1 MTNHMI
7 KTALTPRRAT
17 VLLIILLTL
26 THCANQSN
34 DKGVIL
40 DNVVFSSDF
49 LGGKLDH
56 ISKKENG
63 YIAYIQPAHEPV
75 NKSPYYAFSVAS
87 SSTKEIELTLNYG
100 EYAHR
105 YIPKLSRDRINWT
118 SIEQDK
124 IRIDKNTGEAT
135 LTLKISKSPLFVA
148 AQEITSTADTN
159 KWIEQQLSFSA
170 FLRLDTIGFSVQKR
184 PLTVINSGGTSKK
197 AIVLIARQHPPEI
210 PGGTI
215 AFNTF
220 FETLMVKD
228 ELANKFRDKFNIIAF
243 PMPNPDGVDLGYWR
257 HNANGVD
264 LNRDWIAFTQPET
277 KAIKAYL
284 ESFSEQ
290 ELDIKFAVDFHTSY
304 SGPYLLTLDDQN
316 QSQSD
321 KTTAKW
327 IFEIEKN
334 SFFRVEEKKR
344 SQNLPYGYNYFF
356 NQFGSEAVTYEEG
369 DEVNRGIIR
378 ERAKVY
384 AHHLMKVLLANNSDE

>member
-1 MTNHMI
+1 MTNQRI
-7 KTALTPRRAT
+7 KSRVKFLRAAL
-17 VLLIILLTL
+17 LLIFLLTL
-26 THCANQSN
+26 THCANRSN
-34 DKGVIL
+34 DKGVFS
-40 DNVVFSSDF
+40 DEVVFSSHF
-49 LGGKLDH
+49 LGGKLDR

-63 YIAYIQPAHEPV
+63 YVAYIEPAHEPV

-105 YIPKLSRDRINWT
+105 YIPKLSRDRINW
-118 SIEQDK
+118 SPIEQDK

-135 LTLKISKSPLFVA
+135 LILKISKSPLFVA
-148 AQEITSTADTN
+148 AQEITSTAETN
-159 KWIEQQLSFSA
+159 KWIEQQRLSSA

-184 PLTVINSGGTSKK
+184 PLTVIHSGGTSKK

-215 AFNTF
+215 AFNAF
-220 FETLMVKD
+220 FETLMAKD
-228 ELANKFRDKFNIIAF
+228 EVANTFRDTFHIITF

-290 ELDIKFAVDFHTSY
+290 ELDIQFAVDFHTSY
-304 SGPYLLTLDDQN
+304 SGPYLLTLDELN

-321 KTTAKW
+321 KITAKW
-327 IFEIEKN
+327 IFEIEQN
-334 SFFRVEEKKR
+334 SPFKVEERKR
-344 SQNLPYGYNYFF
+344 SQALPYGYNYFF

-384 AHHLMKVLLANNSDE
+384 AHHLMQVLLENNSVE